1 MIIFR
6 ENHEKRDYASDL
18 IKSSTFKDKNIEQ
31 IFEIFIYYE
40 GKDFKKKHYRK
51 DKPIW
56 IGEPNIKTLEKTVQ
70 ERDLIS
76 LD

>member
-1 MIIFR
+1 
-6 ENHEKRDYASDL
+6 L
-18 IKSSTFKDKNIEQ
+18 IKSSYFKDKDIEQ